1 MNKHFLYVCVKCN
14 LETNQGDEKSGVVLL
29 GNLEHLLQQEA
40 DLKNVLS
47 LKPISCMNACKR
59 SCSVGFASKGK
70 VSYLFGDLRTD
81 EHEKEILE
89 CASLYVSKLDGIVKK
104 AERPENLKENVLAR
118 LPILEE

>member
-14 LETNQGDEKSGVVLL
+14 LENNKDGKTSGVVLL
-29 GNLEHLLQQEA
+29 ENLDHLLQQEA
-40 DLKNVLS
+40 QLKNVLS

-70 VSYLFGDLRTD
+70 VSYLFGDLKAE

-89 CASLYVSKLDGIVKK
+89 CVSLYVSKFDGIVKK
-104 AERPENLKENVLAR
+104 AERPENLKENILAR
-118 LPILEE
+118 LPLLEE

>member
-14 LETNQGDEKSGVVLL
+14 LETNQGDENSGVVLL

-40 DLKNVLS
+40 HLKNVLS

-81 EHEKEILE
+81 EHEKEILD
-89 CASLYVSKLDGIVKK
+89 CASLYVSKFDGTVKK
-104 AERPENLKENVLAR
+104 TERPENLKENVLA
-118 LPILEE
+118 